1 MFSCCRA
8 NPKATKK
15 DKDKDKHS
23 DDETNEQETN
33 PTNEPETAKET
44 ETETKPNGN
53 VSTPATATEPVSVP
67 VPILLN
73 EPEQKEDRNSSD
85 DVVIEPQTGIHNMSI
100 SLVLYDHNYYKTLL
114 LADKALH
121 LDQVSEAGPQPHSTV
136 PVSDQNLRFLH
147 HLLDLNFKTNSNCYR
162 LWQHLLP
169 NL

>member
-53 VSTPATATEPVSVP
+53 VSAPATATEPVS